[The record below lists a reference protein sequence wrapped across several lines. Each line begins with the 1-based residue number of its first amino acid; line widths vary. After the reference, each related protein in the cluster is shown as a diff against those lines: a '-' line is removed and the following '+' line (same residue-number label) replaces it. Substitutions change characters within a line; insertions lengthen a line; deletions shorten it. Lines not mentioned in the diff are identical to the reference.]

1 MMRKFTIRV
10 GKKIQ
15 ELWPRPRWS
24 EGRMPTVKIQM
35 DNAAPHIDE
44 SNAAWQGKETMV
56 DSCGTYPA
64 TSTVPR
70 PERVG
75 SGAMDKCTVHP
86 TQKSYDEQ

>member
-35 DNAAPHIDE
+35 DNAAPHID
-44 SNAAWQGKETMV
+44 NL
-56 DSCGTYPA
+56 DA
-64 TSTVPR
+64 TWL
-70 PERVG
+70 E
-75 SGAMDKCTVHP
+75 AK
-86 TQKSYDEQ
+86 K